1 MAVMSAGGPTFFH
14 GSFPLPPSLPPSLFG
29 EKWCMDG
36 GGGEKQQAKEGR
48 GNQPPPPLNNSVL
61 PASSRPNRPAPPC
74 RESNG
79 ENIFLHPVFYPLP
92 PSFRLCPRY
101 LFPFFATVPAPPP
114 ALPSPSRQVPSSSFF
129 SPPSSILLLPLPATT
144 TGKEERGD
152 TDRRRRRSTSFPGDK
167 MGGAEKRE
175 RRLRRPIAPPTIIID
190 PVEG

>member
-14 GSFPLPPSLPPSLFG
+14 GSFPLPSSVSFRGKMVHGWRRRRKTTSKRG
-29 EKWCMDG
+29 E
-36 GGGEKQQAKEGR
+36 GE
-48 GNQPPPPLNNSVL
+48 PPPPLNNNVL
-61 PASSRPNRPAPPC
+61 PASSRPSRPAPPC

-114 ALPSPSRQVPSSSFF
+114 ALPSPSPSRQVPSSSFF

-144 TGKEERGD
+144 TGEGEKRRYRPEEEEKHVVP
-152 TDRRRRRSTSFPGDK
+152 RRQNGRRS
-167 MGGAEKRE
+167 RE
-175 RRLRRPIAPPTIIID
+175 EEEESAAANCTPND
-190 PVEG
+190 YY